1 MKEQI
6 YGPLGARKYLTYA
19 EDIHDSGIHLLTVI
33 NDILDLSRIESGSVA
48 LREECFRFD
57 AMIEA
62 CLRMVAA
69 RAETAGITLRSVEEA
84 LSVEVCGDE
93 RLIKQAL
100 LNVLSN
106 AIKFTPEGG
115 VVTLEIAREETGAV
129 SVSVTDTGPG
139 IAEDDLSTIFLPFQ
153 QVDSS
158 LTRPFEGTGLG
169 LPLTKSF
176 IELHGGRIE
185 IDSKAG
191 EGTRVTL
198 MLPPE
203 RNLSSP
209 RSGNLRLVVP

>member
-1 MKEQI
+1 
-6 YGPLGARKYLTYA
+6 
-19 EDIHDSGIHLLTVI
+19 
-33 NDILDLSRIESGSVA
+33 
-48 LREECFRFD
+48 
-57 AMIEA
+57 
-62 CLRMVAA
+62 MVAV
-69 RAETAGITLRSVEEA
+69 RAEMAGITLQSGEEA

-106 AIKFTPEGG
+106 AIKFTPDGG

-139 IAEDDLSTIFLPFQ
+139 IAAEDLSTIFQPFQ

-176 IELHGGRIE
+176 MELHGGRIE
-185 IDSKAG
+185 IESKAG
-191 EGTRVTL
+191 EGTKVTL
-198 MLPPE
+198 ILPPE
-203 RNLSSP
+203 RSVSSP